1 MLDFVTICP
10 SKISSIAIGQRAA
23 LFRSDMT
30 AARTWM
36 HRMKSP
42 VAIFMVLLLVAI
54 KAMVASET
62 LHEAVCDHQHGQ
74 HEEQRDAQQPQHEC
88 VVKLFSQGMVDSTD
102 SSTPLPPICRSASS
116 PPTFPSFPPGALRQS
131 SSLNP
136 VGAGLIT
143 RGAFAS

>member
-10 SKISSIAIGQRAA
+10 SEISSIAIGQRAA
-23 LFRSDMT
+23 YIRSDMT

-102 SSTPLPPICRSASS
+102 SSTPLPPISRVTVYLSDVSERLIATDLSVL
-116 PPTFPSFPPGALRQS
+116 PPGRAP
-131 SSLNP
+131 P
-136 VGAGLIT
+136 VFHA
-143 RGAFAS
+143 